1 MKSGKGENARKSCY
15 IKHLNIT
22 CTYNIDITNRLFYDY
37 ILRMM

>member
-22 CTYNIDITNRLFYDY
+22 CTSNYQS
-37 ILRMM
+37 MG